1 MSSLGITRLTNF
13 VVRLIVLMVAFPFH
27 ESAHALVA
35 HWLGD
40 DTAKN
45 QGRISLNP
53 AKHISLWGALFMLFV
68 GVGAAKPVPIDARNF
83 KKPKVGMAISSLAGP
98 VSNLILAYISMLI
111 YRVLYIVCGMNGYE
125 WDFVLYL
132 FSYGAVL
139 NIGLAVFNLLPIP
152 PLDGSRILTLI
163 LPEDKYFGIM
173 KYERVILI
181 IVFVAAFAG
190 LLDTPLYYLN
200 NIFSKGLWALTG
212 WVDKLVMLFF
222 SSQSAQPA
230 YI

>member
-1 MSSLGITRLTNF
+1 MSFLLSGRLLPF
-13 VVRLIVLMVAFPFH
+13 LVRLIVLMIAFPVH

-68 GVGAAKPVPIDARNF
+68 GVGAANPVPIDARNF
-83 KKPKVGMAISSLAGP
+83 KKPKVGMAVSSLAGP
-98 VSNLILAYISMLI
+98 VSNLILAYISMI
-111 YRVLYIVCGMNGYE
+111 VYRVLYIISFIKGADWTIIMYI
-125 WDFVLYL
+125 FQ
-132 FSYGAVL
+132 YGAIL

-152 PLDGSRILTLI
+152 PLDGSRILTLF

-173 KYERVILI
+173 KYERYIFGVLF
-181 IVFVAAFAG
+181 IVVFAG
-190 LLDTPLYYLN
+190 LLDKPLAFLQN
-200 NIFSKGLWALTG
+200 GTANILWALTN
-212 WVDKLVMLFF
+212 WVDIIANIFLKSNIGV
-222 SSQSAQPA
+222 
-230 YI
+230 I